1 MASFT
6 VLADDNDEV
15 PIIYEDVDIAPLVK
29 YFSKDVR
36 VLSKESKV
44 FHWDYS
50 GRSGTGE
57 LMLDYIRSM
66 ANLFWN
72 KYGDFSEGSY
82 HGDGLYLA
90 MDPIHTNQYSNGEKT
105 WSLLVLNL
113 PKKLKVLDLSNAKVR
128 IDFDSTDTALL
139 PIVKI
144 LNSFNCNPFSTVED
158 LFYSSLGPAQPLECR
173 NLIKKI
179 FKDILGVQ
187 LISYAYGRATNY
199 SCENVTISNYL
210 AFILTDSKWVKKGM
224 FQFYNRDYVMNEDER
239 TEIQS
244 LYLYKV
250 NGSLKQDSE
259 IKNEIKNY
267 LLQHLDMNFEK
278 STSECEGI
286 NCVLK
291 AEFCNTEKNK
301 CESISLKNY
310 VKLNESKITSEA
322 AKRMVNSI
330 ILVDGSYLLWP
341 DLEGKPRSKNTS
353 QWVKDN
359 IFGCSGEFPYEPQN
373 P

>member
-6 VLADDNDEV
+6 VLADDNDGV
-15 PIIYEDVDIAPLVK
+15 PIIYEAVNIAPLVK
-29 YFSKDVR
+29 YFSKNVR

-44 FHWDYS
+44 FHWDSS
-50 GRSGTGE
+50 GRSGTNE

-72 KYGDFSEGSY
+72 KYGDFSEGSMY
-82 HGDGLYLA
+82 GDGLYLA
-90 MDPIHTNQYSNGEKT
+90 MDPIYTNHYSSGAKT

-113 PKKLKVLDLSNAKVR
+113 PKKLKVLDLLNAKVT
-128 IDFDSTDTALL
+128 IDFASTDTTLL

-144 LNSFNCNPFSTVED
+144 LKSFNCNSFSTVED
-158 LFYSSLGPAQPLECR
+158 LFYTSGSAQPMLCR
-173 NLIKKI
+173 NLIKKV

-187 LISYAYGRATNY
+187 LIAYQYGRSTNY
-199 SCENVTISNYL
+199 SCENVTINNYL

-224 FQFYNRDYVMNEDER
+224 FQFYNRNYVMNEDER
-239 TEIQS
+239 IDIQS
-244 LYLYKV
+244 LYLYKA
-250 NGSLKQDSE
+250 NGSLELDSA
-259 IKNEIKNY
+259 IKNGIKNY

-278 STSECEGI
+278 SFSECEGI

-310 VKLNESKITSEA
+310 IKNDESKITSEA
-322 AKRMVNSI
+322 AMRMVNSI